1 MTDQD
6 KPVNEDAVEASHMDE
21 GASEVASE
29 TTEVENQD
37 VEDQAAAGDEPA
49 PDHTEDQAPP
59 EDRAAPQSGR
69 MARGGMGIGGRL
81 LLSVLAIFAT
91 TVVAIVIG
99 WVSMT
104 SSSNTLGEITHVKS
118 PAVADALR
126 LSETVARI
134 TSLAPALVAAKTN
147 VERED
152 IAARVQTI
160 FGQFAKIV
168 AGAKI
173 DAKVMTDLQSGA
185 DQLKALLGEIEAK
198 VTERNRLAGIR
209 VTAMEQLRALHKEL
223 AVGAAGII
231 DDVTFNLSLGVEA
244 VDVTQPGALLEFVE
258 SGIEPLSAAM
268 NVKAEANQIVGLL
281 GNAATETQSESL
293 QPLRE
298 RFIASKA
305 QFLDAMSLISESEAA
320 QKLAEQGG
328 KLLAF
333 GAADG
338 NVFDNR
344 IAELKTQDDIEGLM
358 TKSRELSAKFSDDIA
373 GVVDGAETQMAE
385 EATAA
390 ETSAAANKK
399 ILMFLAVFS
408 LLIAAGVYLM
418 YVRRLVARL
427 VTLSDTMVAL
437 ADGDLNV
444 AVDTHGSDEVAAMAG
459 TVQVFKENAEEVNR
473 MAAERETE
481 DRRNRRRLRSQVLA
495 LNSALEEEVAKAV
508 DLVKDRV
515 STVENSARAAADLS
529 QSAHTQASTVASAAE
544 EATINV
550 QTVAS
555 AAEELSASINEISS
569 QVGQSSQIARQATEE
584 AGRTNT
590 QIQGLAQAAEKIG
603 EVVSLIT
610 DIAEQTNLLALN
622 ATIEAARA
630 GDAGKGFAVV
640 ASEVK
645 NLANQTAKA
654 TEEIGKQIGDI
665 QSATQSSVE
674 AIAGIT
680 KTISDIN
687 EISSSVAAAVEQQG
701 VATQEIARN
710 VEQAAA
716 GTQEVSSNIIQV
728 TEVAGQSGDAAS
740 QQLEAAAQ
748 VKSGIDHMNGRLLEI
763 IRDSQD
769 PDYSTRHPMGQR
781 VAVTVAGTV
790 KETTLHS
797 LSMGGGVVLDRG
809 LEVTEGDTFTI
820 DLPDIG
826 TYEASIVAKTE
837 DRTHARLDMNDADAE
852 RLMAFVRA
860 LA

>member
-1 MTDQD
+1 MNDQE
-6 KPVNEDAVEASHMDE
+6 KPVDEDAVEAPHAGEDGLE
-21 GASEVASE
+21 DASAAAEI
-29 TTEVENQD
+29 
-37 VEDQAAAGDEPA
+37 EDHAAAGDVSAADGTESEITPEQQPA
-49 PDHTEDQAPP
+49 SG
-59 EDRAAPQSGR
+59 SGR
-69 MARGGMGIGGRL
+69 TARRGMGIGGRL

-91 TVVAIVIG
+91 TAVAIVIG

-104 SSSNTLGEITHVKS
+104 ASSNTMSEITHVKS
-118 PAVADALR
+118 PAVADAFR

-134 TSLAPALVAAKTN
+134 TSIAPALVAAKTN

-152 IAARVQTI
+152 IAARVQTS

-173 DAKVMTDLQSGA
+173 SANVMTELQSGA
-185 DQLKALLGEIEAK
+185 DQLKALLGQIEAK
-198 VTERNRLAGIR
+198 VAERNKLAGIR
-209 VTAMEQLRALHKEL
+209 VAAMDQLRALHKEL

-231 DDVTFNLSLGVEA
+231 DDVTFNLSLGADA
-244 VDVTQPGALLEFVE
+244 VDGSQPGAVLEFVE
-258 SGIEPLSAAM
+258 SGVEPLSAAM

-298 RFIASKA
+298 RFIASSA
-305 QFLDAMSLISESEAA
+305 QFRDALSLINTSDTA
-320 QKLAEQGG
+320 QKLAEQGS
-328 KLLAF
+328 KLLAI
-333 GAADG
+333 GAGEG

-344 IAELKTQDDIEGLM
+344 IAELKAQDDIEGLM
-358 TKSRELSAKFSDDIA
+358 AKSRELSAKFSDDIA
-373 GVVDGAETQMAE
+373 GVVDEAETQMAA
-385 EATAA
+385 EAEAA
-390 ETSAAANKK
+390 EASAAVNKK
-399 ILMFLAVFS
+399 VLMFLAGFS

-427 VTLSDTMVAL
+427 VTLSGNMIAL
-437 ADGDLNV
+437 ADGDLSI
-444 AVDTHGSDEVAAMAG
+444 AVDTRGSDEIASMAG

-473 MAAERETE
+473 MSAEREIE
-481 DRRNRRRLRSQVLA
+481 ERRNRRRLRSEVLA

-508 DLVKDRV
+508 DLVKERA

-529 QSAHTQASTVASAAE
+529 QAAHTQASTVASAAE

-555 AAEELSASINEISS
+555 AAEELSSSINEISS
-569 QVGQSSQIARQATEE
+569 QVGRSSQIARQATEE
-584 AGRTNT
+584 ADRTNA

-665 QSATQSSVE
+665 QSATQNSVD

-710 VEQAAA
+710 VEQAAS
-716 GTQEVSSNIIQV
+716 GTQEVSSNIVQV
-728 TEVAGQSGDAAS
+728 TEVAGQSGDAAA

-748 VKSGIDHMNGRLLEI
+748 VKSGIDHMNDRLLEI

-769 PDYSTRHPMGQR
+769 PEWADRHPVGNK
-781 VAVTVAGTV
+781 VKVVAGGV
-790 KETTLHS
+790 DRETTLHS
-797 LSMGGGVVLDRG
+797 LSKGGGIVIDRG
-809 LEVTEGDTFTI
+809 LQVAEGEMFTI
-820 DLPDIG
+820 ELPG
-826 TYEASIVAKTE
+826 VGAVKAAIVAKTD
-837 DRTHARLDMNDADAE
+837 DRTHARLELDEDQTDTFRMYVDG
-852 RLMAFVRA
+852 LT
-860 LA
+860 